1 MKHVS
6 TYKTNVCYFAL
17 KSMLRDYAN
26 KERCSKRAKKQFDF
40 ARSFIDSKD
49 AEYLRKNIKGEKDGK
64 SI

>member
-1 MKHVS
+1 MEHVS

-49 AEYLRKNIKGEKDGK
+49 AEYLRKNIKGEDSGK
-64 SI
+64 NI